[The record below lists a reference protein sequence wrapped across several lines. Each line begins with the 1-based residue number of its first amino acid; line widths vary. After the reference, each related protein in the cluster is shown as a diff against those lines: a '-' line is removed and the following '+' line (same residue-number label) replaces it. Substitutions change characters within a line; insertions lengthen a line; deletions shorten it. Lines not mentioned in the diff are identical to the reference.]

1 MHWIFNC
8 DFRLHREEDSAI
20 VEDSGSTAPN
30 MVTGIY
36 VTAKDPIKIGEVN
49 IYTHIGM
56 YLQNYFLRSCSMKL
70 DRNQD

>member
-30 MVTGIY
+30 MVTGI
-36 VTAKDPIKIGEVN
+36 
-49 IYTHIGM
+49 M
-56 YLQNYFLRSCSMKL
+56 LQQRIL
-70 DRNQD
+70 